1 MKRKFKIGNE
11 NLDFEMTNK
20 TIFDI
25 DERFDNFGTV
35 INGVMYG
42 KNLYNNALKV
52 MVCCCTSKRL
62 DKDGEEKL
70 LTIDELKEKLTP
82 DQIVDEIVPFA
93 NDLYYE
99 YRGVKRSTNNEN
111 DSSKNTEEESKKK

>member
-1 MKRKFKIGNE
+1 MKRKFKVGNE

-42 KNLYNNALKV
+42 QNVYNNALKV
-52 MVCCCTSKRL
+52 MVCSCISKRV
-62 DKDGEEKL
+62 DKDGNENP
-70 LTIDELKEKLTP
+70 LTIDELREKLTP
-82 DQIVDEIVPFA
+82 DQIVDEIVTFA
-93 NDLYYE
+93 CDLYYD
-99 YRGVKRSTNNEN
+99 YRGVKRSTENEKDTN
-111 DSSKNTEEESKKK
+111 EDKEESKKK

>member
-1 MKRKFKIGNE
+1 MKRKFKVGNE
-11 NLDFEMTNK
+11 NLAFEMTNK

-25 DERFDNFGTV
+25 DERFDNFGDV

-52 MVCCCTSKRL
+52 MVCSCVSKRHDE
-62 DKDGEEKL
+62 DKNEIP

-82 DQIVDEIVPFA
+82 DQIVDEIVNFA
-93 NDLYYE
+93 CDLYYD
-99 YRGVKRSTNNEN
+99 YRGVKRSTNSKK

>member
-25 DERFDNFGTV
+25 DERFDNFGDV

-52 MVCCCTSKRL
+52 MVCSCISKRV
-62 DKDGEEKL
+62 DADGNENP

-82 DQIVDEIVPFA
+82 DKVMNGIIPLA
-93 NDLYYE
+93 TDLYFD
-99 YRGVKRSTNNEN
+99 YRGIKRSSETKNNANE
-111 DSSKNTEEESKKK
+111 NTEEESKKK

>member
-11 NLDFEMTNK
+11 TLYFEITNK

-42 KNLYNNALKV
+42 QNVYNNALKV
-52 MVCCCTSKRL
+52 MVCSCVSKRL
-62 DKDGEEKL
+62 DEEKNENP
-70 LTIDELKEKLTP
+70 LTIDELREKLTP
-82 DQIVDEIVPFA
+82 DQIVEEIVTFA
-93 NDLYYE
+93 SDLYYD
-99 YRGVKRSTNNEN
+99 YRGVKRSTENE
-111 DSSKNTEEESKKK
+111 NTEEESKKK

>member
-1 MKRKFKIGNE
+1 MKRKFKVGNE
-11 NLDFEMTNK
+11 NLAFEMTNK

-25 DERFDNFGTV
+25 DERFDNFGDV

-52 MVCCCTSKRL
+52 MVCSCISKRL
-62 DKDGEEKL
+62 DKDGNENP

-82 DQIVDEIVPFA
+82 DQVVDEIIPFA
-93 NDLYYE
+93 TDLYFD
-99 YRGVKRSTNNEN
+99 YRGVKKSSTNDKDTSEEN
-111 DSSKNTEEESKKK
+111 KKK

>member
-11 NLDFEMTNK
+11 NLYFEMTNK

-25 DERFDNFGTV
+25 DEKFDNFGNV

-42 KNLYNNALKV
+42 KNVYNNALKV
-52 MVCCCTSKRL
+52 MSCSCISKRL
-62 DKDGEEKL
+62 DKDKNENT

-82 DQIVDEIVPFA
+82 DQVIDEIVTFA
-93 NDLYYE
+93 CDLYYD
-99 YRGVKRSTNNEN
+99 YRGVTRLTENEEVTNEN
-111 DSSKNTEEESKKK
+111 EEENKKK

>member
-25 DERFDNFGTV
+25 DERFDNFGNV

-42 KNLYNNALKV
+42 QNLYNNALKV
-52 MVCCCTSKRL
+52 MICSCISKRV
-62 DKDGEEKL
+62 DAQGNENL

-82 DQIVDEIVPFA
+82 DQVMNEIISFA
-93 NDLYYE
+93 TDLYFD
-99 YRGVKRSTNNEN
+99 YRGIKTSNNTDEDKSEN
-111 DSSKNTEEESKKK
+111 NKKK

>member
-11 NLDFEMTNK
+11 NLAFEMTNK

-25 DERFDNFGTV
+25 DERFENFGDV

-52 MVCCCTSKRL
+52 MVCSCISKRL
-62 DKDGEEKL
+62 DEEQNENP

-82 DQIVDEIVPFA
+82 DQVMDEIIPFA
-93 NDLYYE
+93 TDLYFD
-99 YRGVKRSTNNEN
+99 YRGVKTSDTNTDE
-111 DSSKNTEEESKKK
+111 DKTEESKKK

>member
-25 DERFDNFGTV
+25 DERFENFGDV

-52 MVCCCTSKRL
+52 MVCSCISKRL
-62 DKDGEEKL
+62 DEEQNENP

-82 DQIVDEIVPFA
+82 DQVMDEIIPFA
-93 NDLYYE
+93 TDLYFD
-99 YRGVKRSTNNEN
+99 YRGVKTSDTTDEDKSENN
-111 DSSKNTEEESKKK
+111 KKK

>member
-11 NLDFEMTNK
+11 NLAFEMTNK

-42 KNLYNNALKV
+42 QNVYNNALKV
-52 MVCCCTSKRL
+52 MVCSCISKRF
-62 DKDGEEKL
+62 DEEKNEKP
-70 LTIDELKEKLTP
+70 LTIDELREKLTP
-82 DQIVDEIVPFA
+82 DQIVEEIVNFA
-93 NDLYYE
+93 CDLYYD
-99 YRGVKRSTNNEN
+99 YRGVKRSTENEKDKSEN
-111 DSSKNTEEESKKK
+111 KEESKKK

>member
-11 NLDFEMTNK
+11 NLYFEMTNK

-25 DERFDNFGTV
+25 DEKFDNFGNV

-42 KNLYNNALKV
+42 KNVYNNALKV
-52 MVCCCTSKRL
+52 MVCSCISKRL
-62 DKDGEEKL
+62 DEDKNENT

-82 DQIVDEIVPFA
+82 DQVIDEIVTFA
-93 NDLYYE
+93 CDLYYD
-99 YRGVKRSTNNEN
+99 YRGVTRLTENEEDTKEN
-111 DSSKNTEEESKKK
+111 EEENKKK